1 MILESFEDKTWFRVN
16 WSQNTLLN
24 KKNYLFFAVILKEII
39 NKDIKYIVEHIRFL
53 RTDNGFQAA
62 LAGCPLGLGRDESEG
77 PGQS

>member
-1 MILESFEDKTWFRVN
+1 M
-16 WSQNTLLN
+16 
-24 KKNYLFFAVILKEII
+24 ILKEII

-77 PGQS
+77 PGAKLKKFKLPIVLVKFSNEMEGVKWFL

>member
-39 NKDIKYIVEHIRFL
+39 NKDIKYIVEHIRFF
-53 RTDNGFQAA
+53 RTDNGFQAT